1 MIHID
6 IIAIIAIIAIIVIIA
21 IITIIAIIDII
32 NINPPLIASDLMKVF
47 HNWAEIRKLK
57 YVS

>member
-1 MIHID
+1 MIHIAIID
-6 IIAIIAIIAIIVIIA
+6 IIAIIAINVIIA
-21 IITIIAIIDII
+21 IITMIEII
-32 NINPPLIASDLMKVF
+32 NINPPLIASGLMKVF